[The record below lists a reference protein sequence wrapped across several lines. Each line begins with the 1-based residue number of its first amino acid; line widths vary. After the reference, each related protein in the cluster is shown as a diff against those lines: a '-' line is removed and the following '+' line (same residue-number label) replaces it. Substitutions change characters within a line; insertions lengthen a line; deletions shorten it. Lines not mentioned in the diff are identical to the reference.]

1 MSSTPARHE
10 GRPMSSGESVT
21 QWIDRLK
28 GGDRACIERLLKH
41 YFGQLVRQTRR
52 WLRHAPRQAA
62 DEEDVALS
70 AFDSVCRRAEQG
82 RFPRLCDRNDLW
94 QLLVVIAF
102 RKTCNQIKHEKRRQ
116 PPGRRVVH
124 ASALAAGPDE
134 DEGALF
140 ADLIGRGPGPALA
153 AQTVEE
159 CRRLLAGLGDE
170 ELRQVALWKLEGYS
184 NQEIAP
190 RMDDGKGRSEATVRR
205 KLDLIRKRW
214 EEEVRP

>member
-1 MSSTPARHE
+1 MP
-10 GRPMSSGESVT
+10 SGASVT

-28 GGDRACIERLLKH
+28 AGDRAAAQRLWER
-41 YFGQLVRQTRR
+41 YFGELVRRTRR
-52 WLRHAPRQAA
+52 WLRHKTRPVA

-82 RFPRLCDRNDLW
+82 RFPRLFDRGDLW

-102 RKTCNQIKHEKRRQ
+102 RKTCNQIKHERRRQ

-124 ASALAAGPDE
+124 ASALAAGPGG

-140 ADLIGRGPGPALA
+140 ADLISRGPGPELA
-153 AQTVEE
+153 AQTAEE

-170 ELRQVALWKLEGYS
+170 ELRRVALWKLEGYTTE
-184 NQEIAP
+184 EIAP

-205 KLDLIRKRW
+205 KLDLIRRRW
-214 EEEVRP
+214 EEEVTP